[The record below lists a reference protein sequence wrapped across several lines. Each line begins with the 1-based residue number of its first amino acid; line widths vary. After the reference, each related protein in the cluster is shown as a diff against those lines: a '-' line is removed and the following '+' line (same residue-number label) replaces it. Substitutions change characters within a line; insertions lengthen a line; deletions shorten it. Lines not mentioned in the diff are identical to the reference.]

1 MYIIHD
7 DTIADI
13 KGYLGLFQT
22 TGVPDGASARAG
34 DNRIAA
40 ESC

>member
-13 KGYLGLFQT
+13 KGYLRMITT
-22 TGVPDGASARAG
+22 TGVPDGASAHA
-34 DNRIAA
+34 DNNRIAA

>member
-7 DTIADI
+7 DTTADI
-13 KGYLGLFQT
+13 KGYLKMLTT
-22 TGVPDGASARAG
+22 TGVPDAASARAG

-40 ESC
+40 EAC